1 MVGGGV
7 KSVTG
12 TTPSPSLGQGGGGR
26 DGEAGKFVE
35 DNQELELVVLCD
47 ERDTREEDKGGL
59 KRLLALDH
67 LSDESGWSREC
78 VD

>member
-1 MVGGGV
+1 M

-35 DNQELELVVLCD
+35 DN
-47 ERDTREEDKGGL
+47 
-59 KRLLALDH
+59 
-67 LSDESGWSREC
+67 
-78 VD
+78 